1 MGVGQPSLPL
11 PQPLAATAVDR
22 PLADQVAIVAGAS
35 SEIVRAAAVALA
47 QGGAGVGLLG
57 HGRQL
62 LEQVAAEVRQ
72 VRGTG

>member
-1 MGVGQPSLPL
+1 M
-11 PQPLAATAVDR
+11 
-22 PLADQVAIVAGAS
+22 
-35 SEIVRAAAVALA
+35 ALA